1 MNLWIVTIG
10 SSDVQLDS
18 DETNQAKGRT
28 EKQRSDKVWS
38 YWYTDDLKAQ
48 YHDISFEPKPIF
60 KDREEAYRIAP
71 RILGAV
77 YTASSESVQQEIW
90 DYLTFPLLDNFV
102 QALAG
107 YPAPEAIA
115 VLLTEQSAIF
125 PSDRQRQSKSPYWQ
139 DTCELKPI
147 LQRYFTDRFPGVPW
161 EFVFLKPES
170 QAESLDNWNAVLE
183 LVRNQFRTLKIE
195 AKAIQIA
202 PDEFVY
208 VSHQAGTPAISSAV
222 QFCSLAQFGDRVKF
236 LVSSEQDKTLTD
248 TVESSA
254 YLQGI
259 EIQQVKKLLYW
270 HDYAGIK
277 EVLKR
282 QIEEVEKQNGN
293 PKRTNEQRK
302 RDEQLK
308 HVAYLLDAAIHWNC
322 ANFESFAEE
331 LKKHPDQEFVQI
343 VEERTKVIGEQ
354 TKQQQK
360 GKKLNY
366 YNYWWTAYEDA
377 YLGVVRLNQNNTV
390 EAMFHSFRAVEG
402 LLSEWINKHYKH
414 LMQDGEIHLPKPIKI
429 KRRKKEEEIT
439 TAKPY
444 GQGLYFALDSIKDIS
459 KKDNLDIWIF
469 GNCTF
474 RHRNSLFHGL
484 EGLADKKEVFRK
496 WQPDNDEKRWGDND
510 NKKWKM
516 RVLNCLNF
524 IVKDDLPK
532 KFELL
537 EEASLMVRVHEELVS
552 AIAHL

>member
-18 DETNQAKGRT
+18 DKTNQAKGRA

-48 YHDISFEPKPIF
+48 YHDISFEPKPLF

-102 QALAG
+102 QALAD

-115 VLLTEQSAIF
+115 ILLTDQSTIL
-125 PSDRQRQSKSPYWQ
+125 PSGRQRQSKSPYWQ
-139 DTCELKPI
+139 DTRELKPI

-254 YLQGI
+254 YLRGI
-259 EIQQVKKLLYW
+259 KKEQAKKLLDRY
-270 HDYAGIK
+270 DYAGVN
-277 EVLKR
+277 ELLKDYLDS
-282 QIEEVEKQNGN
+282 ETKV
-293 PKRTNEQRK
+293 
-302 RDEQLK
+302 
-308 HVAYLLDAAIHWNC
+308 LLDAAIQWN
-322 ANFESFAEE
+322 FAEFSKFKDK
-331 LKKHPDQEFVQI
+331 LKEHPQFTVAVESRTKWWKAFI
-343 VEERTKVIGEQ
+343 AALEERTKEE
-354 TKQQQK
+354 
-360 GKKLNY
+360 N
-366 YNYWWTAYEDA
+366 WWWIAYEAA
-377 YLGVVRLNQNNTV
+377 YLGVVRLEQENTV
-390 EAMFHSFRAVEG
+390 EALFHSFRAVEG
-402 LLSEWINKHYKH
+402 LVSQWAIVSYPDDIDNK
-414 LMQDGEIHLPKPIKI
+414 DGMPVARLKEPSKLPKFLLDEFGKLNTEKPNQTHEIKL
-429 KRRKKEEEIT
+429 
-439 TAKPY
+439 Y
-444 GQGLYFALDSIKDIS
+444 GWKLFTLLQETKTQL
-459 KKDNLDIWIF
+459 KDNEDIKTLCKSVKDKRNQFFHRLKGLDQPTLFQAWGMNSRDSWEKRLLTCLKLISDQTQF
-469 GNCTF
+469 
-474 RHRNSLFHGL
+474 NSL
-484 EGLADKKEVFRK
+484 KK
-496 WQPDNDEKRWGDND
+496 
-510 NKKWKM
+510 
-516 RVLNCLNF
+516 
-524 IVKDDLPK
+524 
-532 KFELL
+532 
-537 EEASLMVRVHEELVS
+537 ASLMAQVHRELIN
-552 AIAHL
+552 AIAQL